1 MGGKKK
7 QYRIEVLI
15 YLKSFISYPVFCKCA
30 HYGGQNKGWKCSRR
44 VRYTHQNSRVIRRQI
59 VVVAKKSDEACTGEH
74 HAQYQQYDNY
84 CPIATDISD
93 NEEED
98 ARWDATCESDGETC
112 TNFKYWIIIK
122 EREESGGKYIEYE
135 RNRGRTCL

>member
-1 MGGKKK
+1 M
-7 QYRIEVLI
+7 
-15 YLKSFISYPVFCKCA
+15 
-30 HYGGQNKGWKCSRR
+30 
-44 VRYTHQNSRVIRRQI
+44 
-59 VVVAKKSDEACTGEH
+59 VAKKSDEACTGEH

-122 EREESGGKYIEYE
+122 EKEESGGGTI
-135 RNRGRTCL
+135 RNPLTSRTNHVNRIDRFKRVGKSLFQKLINLP